1 MRIAV
6 AMSGGVDSSVAA
18 LLLAR
23 QGAEV
28 VGVSMH
34 LWDHDRDGSGAGE
47 GRCCTLDDL
56 RTARRAAEAIG
67 IPHYTLDL
75 REKFLETVVRPFVSA
90 YLSGETPVPCLA
102 CNTDVKFDALF
113 RRALA
118 LGCGAVATGHY
129 ARIETDP
136 ETGEA
141 RLLKGRDLGKDQS
154 YFLYDL
160 TPEQL
165 AIARFPLG
173 ELTKAQVREIA
184 REAGLPNWDKPD
196 SQEICFVSA
205 ADGPAGFI
213 RREAEALG
221 FPLPGHPAALPGP
234 VILAD
239 GTEVGVHPGTMGF
252 TVGQRRGLGVVA
264 REPLYVVG
272 IRAGEGR
279 LIVGGEDEVLS
290 REVRLRDVNLQIPA
304 AGRSVRVLAR
314 IRSRHPDVPAL
325 LEPADP
331 DVRRGGQARLVF
343 DAPVRAAAPGQAAVF
358 YDPTRPERLIGGG
371 RIEGTDSPGGN
382 GSGVAGG
389 TCGEGRSV

>member
-1 MRIAV
+1 
-6 AMSGGVDSSVAA
+6 MSGGVDSSVAA

-34 LWDHDRDGSGAGE
+34 LWDHDRDGAGAGE

-67 IPHYTLDL
+67 VAHYTLDL
-75 REKFLETVVRPFVSA
+75 RERFLETVVRPFVGG

-113 RRALA
+113 RRARA
-118 LGCGAVATGHY
+118 LGCEAVATGHY

-136 ETGEA
+136 ASGEA
-141 RLLKGRDLGKDQS
+141 RLLKARDLGKDQT

-160 TPEQL
+160 TPGQL

-173 ELTKAQVREIA
+173 ELLKADVREIA

-196 SQEICFVSA
+196 SQEICFVPAS
-205 ADGPAGFI
+205 DGPAGFI

-221 FPLPGHPAALPGP
+221 FSLPGHPAALPGP
-234 VILAD
+234 VVLTD
-239 GTEVGVHPGTMGF
+239 GTEVGTHPGTMGF
-252 TVGQRRGLGVVA
+252 TVGQRRGLGVA
-264 REPLYVVG
+264 TGEPLYVVG
-272 IRAGEGR
+272 IEAGRRR
-279 LIVGGEDEVLS
+279 LVVGGGGEVLS
-290 REVRLRDVNLQIPA
+290 REVELRAVNFLAPA
-304 AGRSVRVLAR
+304 PGGAVRVLAR

-325 LEPADP
+325 LVPEEPGL
-331 DVRRGGQARLVF
+331 RRGGRARLAF
-343 DAPVRAAAPGQAAVF
+343 DDPVRAAAPGQACVF
-358 YDPTRPERLIGGG
+358 YDPERPERVLGGG
-371 RIEGTDSPGGN
+371 VIRGHGGAGAGDPGDC
-382 GSGVAGG
+382 GS
-389 TCGEGRSV
+389 TCGEKGTV